1 MSERLKI
8 LVVEDEMV
16 ISMNLVLIL
25 QNLGYEVVGPVTNY
39 EDAITILDEEGA
51 DLAILDVNLDGV
63 KSGIDVANYIN
74 DHCQMPFIFLTSNSD
89 SVTVNSA
96 KATKPDSYLI
106 KPFNEE
112 SLYSTIEIALY
123 NFQDRKALLASK
135 ANVAFKDSVFVKNKH
150 MFLKVKFDDILF
162 IKTDHVYL
170 ELYTVNNEKHVIRGG
185 LTTFAEKLPT
195 NFYRTH
201 RSYMVNL
208 NYLDAINSVNVIIN
222 KVNVPI
228 GKTYRADLMASIN
241 IE

>member
-1 MSERLKI
+1 MVDKLKI

-25 QNLGYEVVGPVTNY
+25 ENLGYEVIEPVT
-39 EDAITILDEEGA
+39 TFEEA
-51 DLAILDVNLDGV
+51 VEQLEIEQPDLAILDINLEGI
-63 KSGIDVANYIN
+63 KSGVDVAHHIN
-74 DHCQMPFIFLTSNSD
+74 DVYKIPFIYLTSNSD

-96 KATKPDSYLI
+96 KSTKPASYLV

-112 SLYSTIEIALY
+112 SLYSTIEIALF
-123 NFQDRKALLASK
+123 NFQDRKNFRTK
-135 ANVAFKDSVFVKNKH
+135 NTNIAFKDSVFVKSKN
-150 MFLKVKFDDILF
+150 MFYKVKFEDILY

-170 ELYTVNNEKHVIRGG
+170 ELYTNKNEKHIIRGG
-185 LTTFAEKLPT
+185 LTAFAEKLPD

-208 NYLDAINSVNVIIN
+208 DYLDAINSINVIIN
-222 KVNVPI
+222 KVQVPI
-228 GKTYRADLMASIN
+228 GKTYRADLMESIH

>member
-1 MSERLKI
+1 MKI

-16 ISMNLVLIL
+16 IAMNLMLIL
-25 QNLGYEVVGPVTNY
+25 ENLGYEVLGPASNY
-39 EDAITILDEEGA
+39 EEAIEHLENEA
-51 DLAILDVNLDGV
+51 PDLVILDVNLNGI
-63 KSGIDVANYIN
+63 KSGIDVANFIN
-74 DHCQMPFIFLTSNSD
+74 ENCVIPFIYLTSNSD

-96 KATKPDSYLI
+96 KETKPDSYLI

-112 SLYSTIEIALY
+112 SLYSTIEIALF
-123 NFQDRKALLASK
+123 NFQDRKDKEANS
-135 ANVAFKDSVFVKNKH
+135 ANVAFKDSVFVKNKN

-170 ELYTVNNEKHVIRGG
+170 ELYTVTNEKHLIRCG
-185 LTTFAEKLPT
+185 LTAFGEKLPD

-208 NYLDAINSVNVIIN
+208 NYLDAINSVNVIIH
-222 KVNVPI
+222 KHPVPI
-228 GKTYRADLMASIN
+228 GKTYRTDLMASIH